1 MQPCFNEIIWY
12 TAAKVILPSPLLDPV
27 LTVTLLL
34 AALQKLLF
42 LQPSNEKKQ
51 RPGSNT
57 APFGLTLFQYWR
69 SDGEIMSLLV
79 QPDCSS
85 FSHLWRALCSLK
97 KLFSNYLSTSP
108 FMVVASIILL
118 FTCLLPLS
126 LNWTRSVFLF
136 SLSVVPN
143 TSGPMS
149 APPKHCHNMSRQQ

>member
-85 FSHLWRALCSLK
+85 FSHL
-97 KLFSNYLSTSP
+97 
-108 FMVVASIILL
+108 
-118 FTCLLPLS
+118 
-126 LNWTRSVFLF
+126 
-136 SLSVVPN
+136 
-143 TSGPMS
+143 
-149 APPKHCHNMSRQQ
+149 